1 MSTRAGD
8 RRGRVA
14 IVLDQIV
21 QREDVGVSEADIDA
35 ELEKYAQNTGL
46 TVPAIR
52 ARIEQEGGLGR
63 LVAGM
68 RREKA
73 LGLVMKQAKIVE
85 I

>member
-1 MSTRAGD
+1 VR
-8 RRGRVA
+8 
-14 IVLDQIV
+14 
-21 QREDVGVSEADIDA
+21 REDVGISETEIEA

-73 LGLVMKQAKIVE
+73 LAQVMKQAKVVE